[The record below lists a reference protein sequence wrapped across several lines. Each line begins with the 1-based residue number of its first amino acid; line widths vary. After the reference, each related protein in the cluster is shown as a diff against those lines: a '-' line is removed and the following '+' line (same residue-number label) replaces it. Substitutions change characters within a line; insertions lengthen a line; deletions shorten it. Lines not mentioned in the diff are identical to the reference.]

1 MENAKCKNKVILKLG
16 GSLIEKS
23 RDILRVLVDYARER
37 DRDKNRDFTLILIP
51 GGGPFA
57 ETVRSISA
65 TMSIPN
71 ETAHWMAVLAMHQYG
86 LFLAACSGGG
96 ETRIPLVESADVDE
110 IDRAGP
116 ICILLPYKILKQ
128 DDCLPHTW
136 DVTSDTI
143 AAFVANRLGE
153 KRFIKL
159 TDVDGIQDKK
169 SGHLI
174 EKIRANELA
183 GKQAAGLNCIDAEL
197 PEFLMQTKMSCIVV
211 NGNYPSRIIDAI
223 EEKENMNEN
232 KTVCTKIF

>member
-1 MENAKCKNKVILKLG
+1 MCI
-16 GSLIEKS
+16 
-23 RDILRVLVDYARER
+23 R
-37 DRDKNRDFTLILIP
+37 DR
-51 GGGPFA
+51 
-57 ETVRSISA
+57 
-65 TMSIPN
+65 
-71 ETAHWMAVLAMHQYG
+71 
-86 LFLAACSGGG
+86 
-96 ETRIPLVESADVDE
+96 E

-197 PEFLMQTKMSCIVV
+197 PEFLMQTKMSCTIV
-211 NGNYPSRIIDAI
+211 NGNYPNRIIDAI